1 MRGPIVQAGVVAVL
15 RVILRRRFTSKPLVS
30 VVSRPEVETVDTMPW
45 TDNCCPLEIEHRVGF
60 ATAA

>member
-1 MRGPIVQAGVVAVL
+1 MRVPIVQAGVVAVL
-15 RVILRRRFTSKPLVS
+15 RVILRRFTSKPLVS